1 MLSKASDSIKISLS
15 VCFDIGLFRVI
26 DKLCKKLVK
35 DSFEPW
41 VIFVS
46 DSSHPCCLTLFQAFK
61 ALFYNIIIKDNLLL
75 IQNMDLQL
83 VTHF

>member
-41 VIFVS
+41 VIFVNDS
-46 DSSHPCCLTLFQAFK
+46 DRPCSSTLSQAFRK
-61 ALFYNIIIKDNLLL
+61 KPIIKVKIEDC
-75 IQNMDLQL
+75 
-83 VTHF
+83 